1 MVVYTP
7 WIAKYIYYFRFKP
20 MCKNGTTILE
30 EKQDHEVKILCGVVK
45 EVFGILYATN
55 LIISREGC

>member
-7 WIAKYIYYFRFKP
+7 WIAKYIH
-20 MCKNGTTILE
+20 GTTILE
-30 EKQDHEVKILCGVVK
+30 EKQDHAFKISCGVVR
-45 EVFGILYATN
+45 EVFGILYATH